1 MTRVFTKV
9 IRNKVMDINLS
20 NLQVIVMDRDAE
32 VHEVAKSDMT

>member
-20 NLQVIVMDRDAE
+20 NLQVIVVDRDAE